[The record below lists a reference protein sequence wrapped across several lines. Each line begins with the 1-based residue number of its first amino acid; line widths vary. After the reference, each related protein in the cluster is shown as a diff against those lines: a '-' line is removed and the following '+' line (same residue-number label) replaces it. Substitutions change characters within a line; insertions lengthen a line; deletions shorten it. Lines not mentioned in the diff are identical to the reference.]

1 MTLSPGTIKTFALSA
16 LALALVACSG
26 GPADEGI
33 DTYRTGLTDS
43 PPLETLDYAE
53 WIGAA
58 EGCEGH
64 LDGSEQ
70 FGITQSDALV
80 VASRTGAA
88 VCVDTLE
95 AVSLELEALGAL
107 EAADELY
114 SGFYAAIHLS
124 QVQDWATPTNGTAV
138 SGTIDGGGTA
148 EGDPNPQPNDP
159 GFMAPNEGDPN
170 PQPNL
175 PTDLEHHIGT
185 PTPGPISP
193 DVEAEPTTSTATVD
207 PPEAPTVAIEG
218 DELPLY

>member
-1 MTLSPGTIKTFALSA
+1 MTMSPRTIKTLALSA
-16 LALALVACSG
+16 LALALAACSS

-43 PPLETLDYAE
+43 PSLETLDYAE

-64 LDGSEQ
+64 LDGSEV

-80 VASRTGAA
+80 VGSRSGTA

-138 SGTIDGGGTA
+138 SGTLDGGGTA

-159 GFMAPNEGDPN
+159 RFIGPNEGDPN
-170 PQPNL
+170 PQPNM
-175 PTDLEHHIGT
+175 PNDLEHNLGT
-185 PTPGPISP
+185 PTPEAIGP
-193 DVEAEPTTSTATVD
+193 DVDADPTTTTPTVD
-207 PPEAPTVAIEG
+207 APETPTVTLDGE
-218 DELPLY
+218 ELPSY

>member
-1 MTLSPGTIKTFALSA
+1 MIKTLALAA
-16 LALALVACSG
+16 LALALVACSS

-43 PPLETLDYAE
+43 PSLETLDYAE

-64 LDGSEQ
+64 LDGSEV

-95 AVSLELEALGAL
+95 AISLELESLGAL

-124 QVQDWATPTNGTAV
+124 QVQDWATPTNGTAI
-138 SGTIDGGGTA
+138 SGTVDGGGA
-148 EGDPNPQPNDP
+148 ASGDPNPQPNNP
-159 GFMAPNEGDPN
+159 GFMGPNEGDPN

-175 PTDLEHHIGT
+175 PEDLEHNLGT
-185 PTPGPISP
+185 PTPEPISP
-193 DVEAEPTTSTATVD
+193 DVEANPTTTSATVD
-207 PPEAPTVAIEG
+207 APEAHTVALEG
-218 DELPLY
+218 EELPSY